1 MNKEQFADD
10 PSVDLIRVKN
20 MLNSTI
26 SMSYPD
32 VVIACIEHK
41 VSLEAFRAIEAVMK
55 HDNNM
60 KDYSRWLTGSHHN
73 C

>member
-1 MNKEQFADD
+1 MNKEQSADD

-32 VVIACIEHK
+32 VVIAYRTQI
-41 VSLEAFRAIEAVMK
+41 VSGNIQS
-55 HDNNM
+55 N
-60 KDYSRWLTGSHHN
+60 
-73 C
+73 

>member
-10 PSVDLIRVKN
+10 PHLIRVKN

-41 VSLEAFRAIEAVMK
+41 VS
-55 HDNNM
+55 
-60 KDYSRWLTGSHHN
+60 GSIQSN
-73 C
+73 

>member
-1 MNKEQFADD
+1 MKSKRIWSDKMNKEQFADD

-20 MLNSTI
+20 MLTSTI

-41 VSLEAFRAIEAVMK
+41 VSQSIQSNWGSVGEAR
-55 HDNNM
+55 
-60 KDYSRWLTGSHHN
+60 
-73 C
+73 

>member
-20 MLNSTI
+20 MLIVPI

-32 VVIACIEHK
+32 VEIACIEHK
-41 VSLEAFRAIEAVMK
+41 VSLNI
-55 HDNNM
+55 
-60 KDYSRWLTGSHHN
+60 
-73 C
+73 

>member
-1 MNKEQFADD
+1 MNKEQSADD

-41 VSLEAFRAIEAVMK
+41 VSGSIQEQLRQ
-55 HDNNM
+55 
-60 KDYSRWLTGSHHN
+60 RW
-73 C
+73 

>member
-26 SMSYPD
+26 SELP
-32 VVIACIEHK
+32 
-41 VSLEAFRAIEAVMK
+41 
-55 HDNNM
+55 
-60 KDYSRWLTGSHHN
+60 
-73 C
+73 

>member
-1 MNKEQFADD
+1 MNKEQSADD

-41 VSLEAFRAIEAVMK
+41 VSLCYIQS
-55 HDNNM
+55 N
-60 KDYSRWLTGSHHN
+60 
-73 C
+73 